1 MLPKEDRKNL
11 CWAMRKTLIDA
22 IESNPTLTEAGI
34 IAAKN
39 FVVNEASY
47 DDLLNLTYN
56 PNRANEYLPASVLE
70 EAAVEQYRKYII
82 EAAEQAAEE
91 EAAGGEEEEG
101 EAGAPAEGTPTEGET
116 GDAAQAEEEANP
128 AAVQE
133 SVFPQM
139 ASSYLFLR
147 ETSM

>member
-22 IESNPTLTEAGI
+22 IEANPTLTEAGK

-47 DDLLNLTYN
+47 ADLLNLTYN
-56 PNRANEYLPASVLE
+56 ENKAEEYLPASVLE
-70 EAAVEQYRKYII
+70 SVAVEQYRDYIM
-82 EAAEQAAEE
+82 EAAA
-91 EAAGGEEEEG
+91 EAAANEDEEG
-101 EAGAPAEGTPTEGET
+101 EAGDAEDEGEPAADGEGDVEDEGEPVQEGYAPA
-116 GDAAQAEEEANP
+116 
-128 AAVQE
+128 
-133 SVFPQM
+133 M

-147 ETSM
+147 ETANL

>member
-56 PNRANEYLPASVLE
+56 PNRAREYLPASVLE
-70 EAAVEQYRKYII
+70 NVAVEQYRRYIL
-82 EAAEQAAEE
+82 ESAAAAAQEE
-91 EAAGGEEEEG
+91 EAAAAQGEEEK
-101 EAGAPAEGTPTEGET
+101 P
-116 GDAAQAEEEANP
+116 AEEEEEQEEQP
-128 AAVQE
+128 AEEAPAPVQE

-139 ASSYLFLR
+139 SSSYLFLR
-147 ETSM
+147 ETSV